1 MGNHTRLT
9 VFILAGL
16 TDDPQMKIVLFIF
29 LLLTY
34 LLSISGN
41 LTIITLTMVDPHLKN
56 PIYVFLKKKGGE
68 GRPPYMFFFRIF
80 PFKKYSLL
88 LHASLNFYLL
98 WKWRTKLFSI
108 MVVLHNCF
116 LPYYLEHLNFTSWQ
130 QCP

>member
-41 LTIITLTMVDPHLKN
+41 LIIITLTMVDPHLKT
-56 PIYVFLKKKGGE
+56 PIYVFLKKKKW
-68 GRPPYMFFFRIF
+68 GREDPHICFSSEFFLLRTIFYYYMH
-80 PFKKYSLL
+80 P
-88 LHASLNFYLL
+88 
-98 WKWRTKLFSI
+98 
-108 MVVLHNCF
+108 
-116 LPYYLEHLNFTSWQ
+116 
-130 QCP
+130 

>member
-34 LLSISGN
+34 LLSIPGN

-56 PIYVFLKKKGGE
+56 PIYVFLKKKGGRE
-68 GRPPYMFFFRIF
+68 DPHMCFSSEFFLLRNILYYYMH
-80 PFKKYSLL
+80 P
-88 LHASLNFYLL
+88 
-98 WKWRTKLFSI
+98 
-108 MVVLHNCF
+108 
-116 LPYYLEHLNFTSWQ
+116 
-130 QCP
+130 